1 MSTAQTISQEAV
13 TLNIAEL
20 EAIIRRIVR
29 EEVTQAFE
37 AWRLY
42 EEPTVIEA
50 GSPIHEDMVEL
61 LRMKEAGTLK
71 LLSHKKVWG
80 DDDDLSG

>member
-13 TLNIAEL
+13 TLNVAEL

-29 EEVTQAFE
+29 EEVTQALE

-42 EEPTVIEA
+42 EEPTIIEP
-50 GSPIHEDMVEL
+50 GSPIYQDLVETL
-61 LRMKEAGTLK
+61 KMAEAGTLEI
-71 LLSHKKVWG
+71 LSREEALG
-80 DDDDLSG
+80 ADQ